1 MDTEEKHVLYKSLVS
16 RRENYY
22 NPTIKA
28 TQLKAKNVKRPLTKE
43 YIQMATK
50 HTILATRAKFFPR
63 APPVNAFPNNVS
75 SV

>member
-22 NPTIKA
+22 NLTIKA
-28 TQLKAKNVKRPLTKE
+28 TQLKAKNVKRHLTKE

-50 HTILATRAKFFPR
+50 HTKMLDIISHKG
-63 APPVNAFPNNVS
+63 NANLNHCDNTS
-75 SV
+75 QAL